1 MLSCGNSL
9 SFIYAHVDKYPI
21 YQKSNTTVSIIDKV
35 KDIQSKNIVL
45 GGDFNV
51 IFDISL
57 ESLGGNPCLK
67 KKSIAKLIQIKE
79 KFDLCDIWRIRNP
92 KIKRFTFRQQHIS
105 GFIQRRLD
113 YFFLS
118 NLLQES
124 VNKTDILAA
133 FSTDHSPL
141 LFSLKLRTDE
151 NRGKGLWKFNNSLS
165 MNSDFQTKM
174 KFHIKSTLETLEI
187 EGIRDPQVRW
197 EFLKY
202 EIRKFSIE
210 FSKLQAQNTKKE
222 KMFLENKLK
231 KLENN
236 TNCMENLEY
245 IDCRNKLDKIYEQK
259 INGIRIRSKCDW
271 YEHGEKS
278 SKFFLNLEKTRSTQS
293 TIRNIIKNKKKP
305 YMS

>member
-1 MLSCGNSL
+1 M
-9 SFIYAHVDKYPI
+9 
-21 YQKSNTTVSIIDKV
+21 
-35 KDIQSKNIVL
+35 
-45 GGDFNV
+45 
-51 IFDISL
+51 
-57 ESLGGNPCLK
+57 
-67 KKSIAKLIQIKE
+67 
-79 KFDLCDIWRIRNP
+79 
-92 KIKRFTFRQQHIS
+92 
-105 GFIQRRLD
+105 
-113 YFFLS
+113 
-118 NLLQES
+118 
-124 VNKTDILAA
+124 
-133 FSTDHSPL
+133 
-141 LFSLKLRTDE
+141 LFSLDLHKDE

-236 TNCMENLEY
+236 TNYIENLEY

-293 TIRNIIKNKKKP
+293 TIRNITKDKKNLTCHKKINQELFDFYKGLFSENLNVSKNEIMQFLNLVSIPQLTEDQSKDCEFILSEKDLLLVLNSMPKNKSPSNESLTNKFYEVFWEDLKTPFISSFKSAFDKGEFHNSQKQAVIKLIEKRIKIKDLSKTGDQYP
-305 YMS
+305 Y